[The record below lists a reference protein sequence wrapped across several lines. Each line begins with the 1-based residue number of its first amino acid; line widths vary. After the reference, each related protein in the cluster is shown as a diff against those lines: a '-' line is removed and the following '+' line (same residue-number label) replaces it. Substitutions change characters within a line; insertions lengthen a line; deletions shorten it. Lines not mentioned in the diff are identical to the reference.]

1 MLKDANHDYLL
12 ISYREDLDVLFL
24 RWRTPVSSA
33 ELRAGYAEALA
44 KAESTKARFW
54 LFDLRSRGAASPE
67 DEAWLL
73 DSFFRQAEEK
83 LKHDH
88 SFAYLVSPTHY
99 NSIRKTVGLERLA
112 HFSQLTQIRPYTSEK
127 EALHWLSQRRQAL
140 QQPA

>member
-1 MLKDANHDYLL
+1 MQPAIQEYLL

-24 RWRTPVSSA
+24 RWRHPVSSA

-44 KAESTKARFW
+44 KAESAKAKFW

-73 DSFFRQAEEK
+73 NSFFFHAEEK
-83 LKHDH
+83 LNHDH

-99 NSIRKTVGLERLA
+99 NLIRKTVGLERLA
-112 HFSQLTQIRPYTSEK
+112 HFSKLTEIRPYTSEK

-140 QQPA
+140 QQSA